1 MKNESIRQYS
11 GQITFIF
18 QLSTELYSQQNVF
31 YSVSMPCSL
40 D

>member
-18 QLSTELYSQQNVF
+18 QLSTEFYSQQDVF
-31 YSVSMPCSL
+31 YSVSTACSL